1 MIKKLRMKFVA
12 VNMVIATVMLCV
24 ILGMVYS
31 FTSGGLERE
40 SLNMMYNIASHPIGL
55 GTPDIPGEDVRLP
68 YFKIQLGPSGELIT
82 AGGGYYDLTDHEFL
96 KKSDRYRLK
105 IPQKFRRVKGI

>member
-40 SLNMMYNIASHPIGL
+40 SPMSRVYTAWKSIHRWLSCQGSSASL
-55 GTPDIPGEDVRLP
+55 S
-68 YFKIQLGPSGELIT
+68 QLS
-82 AGGGYYDLTDHEFL
+82 
-96 KKSDRYRLK
+96 S
-105 IPQKFRRVKGI
+105 